1 MVAEPARLSPAGS
14 LVRRADPDR
23 FLTALFAPAAKRE
36 ALFTLYAFN
45 VETARARDV
54 TTQPMM
60 ALIRLQWWREVV
72 EGARKSHEIATP
84 LSALLEAG
92 ALDPADL
99 LAVLDARE
107 ITEFATMQ
115 EWQDWLLAGP
125 GSLAV
130 AAGRLLGGAPDRL
143 RQLGAGYAAA
153 GVLRSLLPLA
163 RTGQC
168 LLPADLLDAHGLSTH
183 AVLAKPLDP
192 AVHPAVAALALHA
205 KEWLGAPARLGP
217 AFAAGLPAVL
227 ARRDLRKLAANLIQP
242 APRGLGDR
250 LAVTAAALLGQA

>member
-1 MVAEPARLSPAGS
+1 
-14 LVRRADPDR
+14 
-23 FLTALFAPAAKRE
+23 
-36 ALFTLYAFN
+36 
-45 VETARARDV
+45 
-54 TTQPMM
+54 
-60 ALIRLQWWREVV
+60 
-72 EGARKSHEIATP
+72 
-84 LSALLEAG
+84 
-92 ALDPADL
+92 
-99 LAVLDARE
+99 
-107 ITEFATMQ
+107 MQ

-192 AVHPAVAALALHA
+192 ACTRPSQPWRYTRKSGWALPPAS
-205 KEWLGAPARLGP
+205 
-217 AFAAGLPAVL
+217 
-227 ARRDLRKLAANLIQP
+227 ARRSPPGYPPCLPGGI
-242 APRGLGDR
+242 
-250 LAVTAAALLGQA
+250 